1 MDGGENE
8 KKKEDF
14 CWFLK
19 IHERN
24 SESRKK
30 ALIEREREIK
40 IGQFSKVLRHRNL
53 KRDEAFRSMFGRPGN
68 ERILLW
74 DFSVPLLLTTLRTYE

>member
-1 MDGGENE
+1 MR

-14 CWFLK
+14 RWFLR

-24 SESRKK
+24 SELKK
-30 ALIEREREIK
+30 RHLYKERERFFITK
-40 IGQFSKVLRHRNL
+40 VGQFSKVPRHRNL
-53 KRDEAFRSMFGRPGN
+53 KRDEAFRSMFGQPGN
-68 ERILLW
+68 EKILLW